1 MIVDSPVIVDVH
13 LNGNATVTIG
23 AAFDGLCTH
32 GGGQVHVHVNDQG
45 GVNVNDHVEVNVD
58 VGELPTQDT
67 STV

>member
-1 MIVDSPVIVDVH
+1 MSWHHTATVIV
-13 LNGNATVTIG
+13 IG
-23 AAFDGLCTH
+23 AALTPVDHVH

-67 STV
+67 TGSTPGT